1 MAELTVAEICRP
13 QRSLAPETVVPE
25 RDHVQLMRECTTAWT
40 EAQQPVRRFI
50 RSLVRDHQHV
60 EDLTQEVAVT
70 IVDKFSEYD
79 RSRSFTAWALGI
91 ARNKVMNYWSKQGR
105 DRHRFDQLALDNLL
119 VAHGDLHRSADDRR
133 QILAGCLGKLS
144 AAERSL
150 LDRHYGES
158 MSATTLAERLGL
170 TTNAIYI
177 RLHRIRRTLLACIER
192 TLTRQEHTS

>member
-1 MAELTVAEICRP
+1 MSEP
-13 QRSLAPETVVPE
+13 
-25 RDHVQLMRECTTAWT
+25 DHLQLMRECTTAWT

-70 IVDKFSEYD
+70 IVDKFAEYD

-105 DRHRFDQLALDNLL
+105 DRHRFDPVALGNLMA
-119 VAHGDLHRSADDRR
+119 AHEDLHQTAEDRR
-133 QILAGCLGKLS
+133 EALASCLEKL
-144 AAERSL
+144 ARDDRSL
-150 LDRHYGES
+150 LNRHYGES
-158 MSATTLAERLGL
+158 ISATGLADSLGL

-177 RLHRIRRTLLACIER
+177 RLHRIRRNLLACIER
-192 TLTRQEHTS
+192 TLTRQEPTR

>member
-1 MAELTVAEICRP
+1 M
-13 QRSLAPETVVPE
+13 PEP
-25 RDHVQLMRECTTAWT
+25 DHVQLMRECTAAWT

-105 DRHRFDQLALDNLL
+105 DRHRFDQVALDNLMA
-119 VAHGDLHRSADDRR
+119 AHEDLHRSADDRR
-133 QILAGCLGKLS
+133 QALAGCLGKLS
-144 AAERSL
+144 AADRSL
-150 LDRHYGES
+150 IDRHYGES
-158 MSATTLAERLGL
+158 MAATTLAERLGL

-177 RLHRIRRTLLACIER
+177 RLHRVRRTLLACIER
-192 TLTRQEHTS
+192 TLTRQERAS